1 MARAKEVGPPS
12 LQLARAEGFRRM
24 RELHESP
31 AQDKG
36 NPDTGNS
43 EITSSVPSNSELLEF
58 SLPPR
63 REPPIGPEGDIYNQ
77 PANWTPLGSEAST
90 IG

>member
-1 MARAKEVGPPS
+1 
-12 LQLARAEGFRRM
+12 M
-24 RELHESP
+24 RELHETP

-43 EITSSVPSNSELLEF
+43 EITSSVPSNSELLKF